1 MHDANNKEWNAIPWG
16 LGAWGSMY
24 DEKWNPDKHMPK
36 QDREQCFDDI
46 SGILKGDS
54 NPKMKAAIYFDS
66 LESKIDSD

>member
-1 MHDANNKEWNAIPWG
+1 
-16 LGAWGSMY
+16 MY